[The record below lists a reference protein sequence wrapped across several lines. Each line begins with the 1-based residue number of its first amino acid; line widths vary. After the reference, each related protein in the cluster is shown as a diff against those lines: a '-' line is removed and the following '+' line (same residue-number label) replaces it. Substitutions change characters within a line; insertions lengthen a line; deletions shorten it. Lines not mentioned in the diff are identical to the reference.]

1 MKIDDILNLNGRDLL
16 SMTEKQLQAIANA
29 LTSASNKRIRRIEA
43 SGVGQASSAVNAR
56 RLKSG
61 KVIPFSAKLS
71 KHYNSPKKRKAELR
85 KRIGQMKEFMTS
97 YTGNVRGAR
106 EVSRKLGALFGIDY
120 DQLSIN
126 QQRKFWEAYNKFKQD
141 NPGLIR
147 SMSKEQ
153 YMKLREDLFSI
164 QVWKTSTGKLRV
176 SDIDK
181 SVNAIAEQMQGRYN
195 ELLRGQ
201 ANDSPLSNATQ
212 KPSDSGG
219 LEIIGE
225 DEE

>member
-1 MKIDDILNLNGRDLL
+1 MKIDDILDLNGRDLL
-16 SMTEKQLQAIANA
+16 SMTEKQLQSIANA

-43 SGVGQASSAVNAR
+43 SGAGQASSAVNAR

-85 KRIGQMKEFMTS
+85 KRIGQMREFMTS

-126 QQRKFWEAYNKFKQD
+126 QQRKFWEAYNKFKKD

-147 SMSKEQ
+147 SMGKEQ
-153 YMKLREDLFSI
+153 YM
-164 QVWKTSTGKLRV
+164 KLRV